1 MGMGAYQ
8 KNESTVE
15 IMSTLMNI
23 CGHTDK
29 WWSDEVYEYTL
40 QALTDEII
48 EKKQGRTLDK
58 KLSEDSY
65 DFVVH
70 FNQVI

>member
-1 MGMGAYQ
+1 
-8 KNESTVE
+8 
-15 IMSTLMNI
+15 MSTLMNI

-29 WWSDEVYEYTL
+29 WWSGEVYEYTL